1 MKYFLL
7 GISLI
12 FTLNVNAQITA
23 KNFSIGA
30 DIDRD
35 TLIVDGKVYLLKTS
49 LIKSF
54 DSYRKLFKTNEVW
67 IGMIPET
74 KGYIVTWVV
83 KREFCTLITSG

>member
-83 KREFCTLITSG
+83 KKGNFVH